1 MLCTAMAPL
10 SAIPHYTTLAFLLI
24 PAMTCSYL
32 PCIYSSH
39 VILLSLFRPLI
50 LLLPQICLAY
60 ALHLGLA
67 VVPKSSNKQHLTENF
82 NAQEVQL
89 DSEDMDQLRDLDQ
102 NNLKLFEFGFFLS
115 PGQTLESLWDLAE
128 DEAFVLD

>member
-1 MLCTAMAPL
+1 MLCTALAPL
-10 SAIPHYTTLAFLLI
+10 SASPHYTTLAFLLI

-89 DSEDMDQLRDLDQ
+89 DSEDMDQLRDLDK
-102 NNLKLFEFGFFLS
+102 NNLKLFEFGFFLR